1 MWNSEIESE
10 MEWHLLNLLY
20 QLSCHSEKI
29 TRYEFDVS
37 HCYQKKQNKM
47 KAMSNELSLQL
58 QLVRENLDRI
68 LKEKISIK

>member
-1 MWNSEIESE
+1 
-10 MEWHLLNLLY
+10 
-20 QLSCHSEKI
+20 
-29 TRYEFDVS
+29 
-37 HCYQKKQNKM
+37 M